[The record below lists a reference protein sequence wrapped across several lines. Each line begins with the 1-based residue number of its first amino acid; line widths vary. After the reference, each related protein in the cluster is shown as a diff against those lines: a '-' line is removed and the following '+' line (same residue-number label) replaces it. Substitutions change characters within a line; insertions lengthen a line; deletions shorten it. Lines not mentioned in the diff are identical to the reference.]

1 MLNSFR
7 AFLVLSL
14 TAAQAVFAAPYAY
27 IGHVGGTTIDIYDF
41 ETNLITTLM
50 TGMSPQ
56 FIAVTPDGSRAF
68 VANNGSATVTAI
80 DTSTNMIIPAGA
92 MIPTGAAGPQYIVV
106 HPNGSTV
113 YVCNNS
119 GSSVTAIDV
128 QTFATTSIPTGAAPN
143 FLLFSPDGS
152 MGYVCNVTGNDVTA
166 FSTATNMVTATIPM
180 GGGSS
185 PRGLAITPDGAK
197 LYVTNSGTPS
207 VGVVNLSDNSVTFIT
222 TNIGSAPQGIGVS
235 FDGSTVVVG
244 NTGSDSISVIETAT
258 DTAAPPLALGAT
270 PFNIL
275 FTPDDS
281 KAVISMS
288 NAAYLSIYDTASNMM
303 DPMIVTSG
311 PSFFTALSTDGSQI
325 FVPTFGGAL
334 NVLELSNMTITPY
347 GPVGAFAISVGIR
360 PFVNCA
366 LPPYNLRGTAGLE
379 KFLFYTDR
387 LNILTW
393 TYPGFNRPDMFNIY
407 RDASRQD
414 LAGSVPG
421 TGPFEFIDHNIRS
434 GQTITYYVVSVCEG
448 IESSPATVTIAR

>member
-7 AFLVLSL
+7 AFFFLSL
-14 TAAQAVFAAPYAY
+14 AAAQAVFAEPYAY
-27 IGHVGGTTIDIYDF
+27 IGHVAGMTIDIFDL

-50 TGMSPQ
+50 TGSGPQ
-56 FIAVTPDGSRAF
+56 FIAVTPDGTRAF
-68 VANNGSATVTAI
+68 VSNNGGATVTAI
-80 DTSTNMIIPAGA
+80 DTSTNTVIPAGA
-92 MIPTGAAGPQYIVV
+92 MIPTGAGPQYIVA

-128 QTFATTSIPTGAAPN
+128 QTFATTSIPTGGSPN

-152 MGYVCNVTGNDVTA
+152 MGYVCNIMGNDVTA
-166 FSTATNMVTATIPM
+166 FATATNMVTATIPM
-180 GGGSS
+180 GGGSA
-185 PRGLAITPDGAK
+185 PRSLAIAPDGSK

-222 TNIGSAPQGIGVS
+222 TNIGTSPQGIAIS
-235 FDGSTVVVG
+235 FDGSLVVVG
-244 NTGSDSISVIETAT
+244 NTGSNSISVIDTAT
-258 DTAAPPLALGAT
+258 ATAAPPFALGAT

-281 KAVISMS
+281 KAVITMS
-288 NAAYLSIYDTASNMM
+288 NAAFLSIYDTASNMLS
-303 DPMIVTSG
+303 PTIATTG
-311 PSFFTALSTDGSQI
+311 PTFFSTLSTDGSQMFI
-325 FVPTFGGAL
+325 PAFGGAL
-334 NVLELSNMTITPY
+334 NILDISTMTITPH
-347 GPVGAFAISVGIR
+347 GPIGAFALSVAMR

-393 TYPGFNRPDMFNIY
+393 TYPGFNLPDAFNIY
-407 RDASRQD
+407 RDASLQD
-414 LAGSVPG
+414 LAGTVPG
-421 TGPFEFIDHNIRS
+421 TGPYEFIDHNVRG